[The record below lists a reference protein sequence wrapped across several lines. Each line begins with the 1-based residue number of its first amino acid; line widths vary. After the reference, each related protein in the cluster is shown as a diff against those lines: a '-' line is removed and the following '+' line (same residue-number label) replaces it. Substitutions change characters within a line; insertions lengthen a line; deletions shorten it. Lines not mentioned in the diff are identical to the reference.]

1 MTQEVHF
8 VTGKG
13 GVGKSFVAA
22 ALAFRKAK
30 EGRKTLLV
38 ELGERSF
45 YKDFFRL
52 ESVGYQPRSFQP
64 NLDLALW
71 SGPESLREYAKHLI
85 RVESLTKIFF
95 ENPVS
100 RSLVEIAP
108 ALSELAILGKIT
120 SGVRKHG
127 PPMPYEVI
135 VVDAYATGHFL
146 ALLRAP
152 LGMAEA
158 IRFGPMGDQSRAIA
172 SVLQNSEVT
181 KVHVVTLPEEMPV
194 KETEDLVKELVNG
207 FQLKPSI
214 VLNKMLGMPSGK
226 PPAGTPPAFSD
237 FIESTRN
244 RQRDME
250 DRLVALGRPLSRV
263 PLILSDDPLKAV
275 QETAEV
281 LS

>member
-1 MTQEVHF
+1 M
-8 VTGKG
+8 TGKG

-22 ALAFRKAK
+22 ALAFRQAK
-30 EGRKTLLV
+30 EGRRTLLV

-52 ESVGYQPRSFQP
+52 ESIGYQPQPFQE

-85 RVESLTKIFF
+85 KVESLIKIFF
-95 ENPVS
+95 ENSVS
-100 RSLVEIAP
+100 RNLVEIAP

-120 SGVRKHG
+120 SGIRKHG

-158 IRFGPMGDQSRAIA
+158 VRFGPMGEQSRGIA
-172 SVLQNSEVT
+172 EVLRNSQLT

-194 KETEDLVKELVNG
+194 KETEDLVRELVG
-207 FQLKPSI
+207 DFHLGPSI
-214 VLNKMLGMPSGK
+214 VLNKMLDVPSEA
-226 PPAGTPPAFSD
+226 PPSDAPVAFAEFVST
-237 FIESTRN
+237 TRN
-244 RQRDME
+244 RQNEMETRLRD
-250 DRLVALGRPLSRV
+250 LARPLSKV
-263 PLILSDDPLKAV
+263 PLILSDDPMLAV
-275 QETAEV
+275 RRAAEV
-281 LS
+281 LT